1 MSMVTSTLAYPP
13 SILAASGCERQRDPG
28 TFRPFWPS
36 SPRHVDEILRMVDDF
51 QDGLSAH
58 APIAAKLATTEQ
70 MAAQE
75 GHVSVR
81 GGRLYV
87 REIGSGPPVVVLHG
101 GPDFNHNYLLPELD
115 ELAIAFRLIYYD
127 QRGRGK
133 SSADVSTDEITIESE
148 IDDLDRLREH
158 FGLDELSL
166 LGHSWG
172 SVLAMEY
179 ATRHPDRVS
188 HLTLMNSAP
197 ASHADLQHF
206 RERRSATE
214 PDNLAQM
221 REISARQAYLE
232 GDMATEAEYYRLHF
246 GSTLRRPELLN
257 ALVQR
262 LRAHFS
268 AADIIKARAIE
279 QRLYAQTWLS
289 PAYDLL
295 RRLSQC
301 RARVLVI
308 HGEHDLVPLDCAV
321 HIADAARAGKIVVIK
336 ETGHFSYLER
346 PAELRDV
353 IITGVQPEGQC
364 T

>member
-1 MSMVTSTLAYPP
+1 
-13 SILAASGCERQRDPG
+13 
-28 TFRPFWPS
+28 
-36 SPRHVDEILRMVDDF
+36 
-51 QDGLSAH
+51 
-58 APIAAKLATTEQ
+58 
-70 MAAQE
+70 MAARE
-75 GHVSVR
+75 GHVSVK

-115 ELAIAFRLIYYD
+115 ELASAFRLIYYD
-127 QRGRGK
+127 QRGRGR
-133 SSADVSTDEITIESE
+133 SSGDVSADEITIESE
-148 IDDLDRLREH
+148 VDDLDRLREH
-158 FGLDELSL
+158 FGLGELSL

-188 HLTLMNSAP
+188 QLILMNSAP
-197 ASHADLQHF
+197 ASHADLLHF
-206 RERRSATE
+206 RERRGATE
-214 PDNLAQM
+214 PDNLEQM
-221 REISARQAYLE
+221 REISAREAYVE
-232 GDMATEAEYYRLHF
+232 GDIATEAEYYQVHF
-246 GSTLRRPELLN
+246 SSTLRRPELLD

-268 AADIIKARAIE
+268 AADIIKARVIE

-295 RRLSQC
+295 RNLSQC

-308 HGEHDLVPLDCAV
+308 HGEHDLVPLDCAA
-321 HIADAARAGKIVVIK
+321 HIASAAGAGKIVVIK
-336 ETGHFSYLER
+336 EAGHFSYLER

-353 IITGVQPEGQC
+353 IITGVRPKGQR

>member
-1 MSMVTSTLAYPP
+1 MVARESYV
-13 SILAASGCERQRDPG
+13 C
-28 TFRPFWPS
+28 
-36 SPRHVDEILRMVDDF
+36 V
-51 QDGLSAH
+51 
-58 APIAAKLATTEQ
+58 K
-70 MAAQE
+70 
-75 GHVSVR
+75 

-87 REIGSGPPVVVLHG
+87 REIGSGTPIVVLHG

-115 ELAIAFRLIYYD
+115 DLANTFRLIYYD

-133 SSADVSTDEITIESE
+133 SSANVSADDVTIESE
-148 IDDLDRLREH
+148 VDDLERLREH

-172 SVLAMEY
+172 GLLAMEY

-197 ASHADLQHF
+197 ASHADLLRF
-206 RERRSATE
+206 RETRSATE
-214 PDNLAQM
+214 PENLAKM
-221 REISARQAYLE
+221 REISARQAYVE
-232 GDMATEAEYYRLHF
+232 GDIGTEAEYYRVHF
-246 GSTLRRPELLN
+246 CSTLRRPELLD

-295 RRLSQC
+295 RSLAQC

-308 HGEHDLVPLDCAV
+308 HGEHDLVPLDSAV
-321 HIADAARAGKIVVIK
+321 HIADAARAGRLVVIK
-336 ETGHFSYLER
+336 ESGHFSYLER
-346 PAELRDV
+346 RAELRDV
-353 IITGVQPEGQC
+353 IITGVRPIGQG